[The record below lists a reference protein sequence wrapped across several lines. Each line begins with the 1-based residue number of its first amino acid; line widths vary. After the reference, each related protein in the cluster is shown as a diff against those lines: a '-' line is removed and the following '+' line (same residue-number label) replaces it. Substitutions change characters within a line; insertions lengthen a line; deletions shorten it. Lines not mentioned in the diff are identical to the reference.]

1 MKLPWS
7 AAIVMSGWCRLYAGP
22 GSLTALRAERHNG
35 QGRAAG
41 HWVARENLAMAVP
54 VSVTSAM

>member
-7 AAIVMSGWCRLYAGP
+7 AAIVMSGWYRLYP
-22 GSLTALRAERHNG
+22 GRSCLAALRAERHNG
-35 QGRAAG
+35 QGRAGG
-41 HWVARENLAMAVP
+41 HWVARANLAMAVP